1 MTRHTATTRSSTAK
15 LVLEVRI
22 ERDEQAEARGGGP
35 AVPITTG
42 LHTIGAN
49 QREALEKL
57 AVEIASLAASPGAE
71 AGAVA
76 ERMAAHAHYDA
87 DVARFGVD
95 VAAERMRDR
104 LRGVDPD
111 NPLSV

>member
-22 ERDEQAEARGGGP
+22 ERDETSGYRHRWTTTARFGL
-35 AVPITTG
+35 
-42 LHTIGAN
+42 LHTIGSN

-76 ERMAAHAHYDA
+76 VRMAAHAHYDA

-104 LRGVDPD
+104 LRGLDPD
-111 NPLSV
+111 LVK

>member
-1 MTRHTATTRSSTAK
+1 MTRHTATTRRTKAK
-15 LVLEVRI
+15 LVLEVSI
-22 ERDEQAEARGGGP
+22 ERDETSGYRHRWTTTARF
-35 AVPITTG
+35 G
-42 LHTIGAN
+42 LLHAIGAN

-57 AVEIASLAASPGAE
+57 AVEIAGLASSAGAE

-87 DVARFGVD
+87 EVARFGVD
-95 VAAERMRDR
+95 RAAERMRAR

-111 NPLSV
+111 NLLSF